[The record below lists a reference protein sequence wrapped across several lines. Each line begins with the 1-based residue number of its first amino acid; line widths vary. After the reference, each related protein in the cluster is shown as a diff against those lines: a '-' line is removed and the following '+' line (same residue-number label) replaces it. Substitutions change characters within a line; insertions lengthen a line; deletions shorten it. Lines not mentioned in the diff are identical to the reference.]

1 MQGKGLIAIEAFVSL
16 PLERAP
22 HPVLA
27 APTHVFEFLESD
39 GATTYARALK
49 QLGPLAAVP
58 IRSGAESYEDAMAA
72 RGVARGDVKP
82 VALSALVTGGRA
94 SSARARNPRA
104 TSERVPCARQVTMLT
119 NRRGSAMPND
129 RGRAPTLGALPLSPR
144 CRSLQSSF
152 SRAAAS
158 P

>member
-27 APTHVFEFLESD
+27 VRSHVFEFLESD

-82 VALSALVTGGRA
+82 VALSALGDWGPRFERA
-94 SSARARNPRA
+94 SPKSACDLG
-104 TSERVPCARQVTMLT
+104 E
-119 NRRGSAMPND
+119 
-129 RGRAPTLGALPLSPR
+129 GALR
-144 CRSLQSSF
+144 
-152 SRAAAS
+152 
-158 P
+158 